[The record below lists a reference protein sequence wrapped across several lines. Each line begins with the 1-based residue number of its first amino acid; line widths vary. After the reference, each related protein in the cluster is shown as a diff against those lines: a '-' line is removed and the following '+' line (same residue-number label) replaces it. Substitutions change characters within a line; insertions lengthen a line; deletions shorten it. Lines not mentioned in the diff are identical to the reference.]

1 MNSMIFSR
9 DTWLQLKI
17 PCRHLI
23 VALNVRKKLPELS
36 VLTGQRYQITTYQTT
51 VGVMLIPED
60 HSIVNNQAVLP
71 AKYICHAGIPKQRC
85 IRSRGEAAG
94 TGCVYRTSAKSVIAR
109 MDTTVQPAAFLW
121 HNIEKSCH
129 YLHLT
134 LQI

>member
-1 MNSMIFSR
+1 MGSCE
-9 DTWLQLKI
+9 TWLQLKI

-23 VALNVRKKLPELS
+23 VALNVRKKLPELP

-94 TGCVYRTSAKSVIAR
+94 DRVRISYQCEKCDSTDGHNRATCRLSVA
-109 MDTTVQPAAFLW
+109 
-121 HNIEKSCH
+121 
-129 YLHLT
+129 
-134 LQI
+134 